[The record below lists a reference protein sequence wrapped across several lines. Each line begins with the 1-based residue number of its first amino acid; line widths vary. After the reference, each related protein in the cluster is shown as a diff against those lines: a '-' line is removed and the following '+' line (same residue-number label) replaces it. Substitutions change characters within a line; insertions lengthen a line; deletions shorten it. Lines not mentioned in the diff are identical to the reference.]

1 MNLSP
6 FTEALPAHPV
16 IDRSILTARRHKLHP
31 ALGIVYRAAKSQRI
45 FINLLDL
52 QVQADV

>member
-16 IDRSILTARRHKLHP
+16 INRSILTARRHKLHP